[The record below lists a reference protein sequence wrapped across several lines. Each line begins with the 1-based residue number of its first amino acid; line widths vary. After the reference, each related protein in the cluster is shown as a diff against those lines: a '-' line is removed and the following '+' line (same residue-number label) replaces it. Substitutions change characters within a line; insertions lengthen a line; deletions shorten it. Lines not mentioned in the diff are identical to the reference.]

1 VKTVATLEDY
11 RSRLVKLRLA
21 YLELLEGP
29 RPSAANASA
38 NYDQVSA
45 ISNDLIQFA
54 EDLTREVRGMRELLS
69 GRSAFPESQ
78 VPSYQRLLL
87 DASTLAQRVDASLRQ
102 TNRFIYRPH
111 TLVGASESGYN
122 GGSGPK
128 H

>member
-1 VKTVATLEDY
+1 VKAVVTLEEY

-29 RPSAANASA
+29 RLSATNASTVL
-38 NYDQVSA
+38 DQLSV

-54 EDLTREVRGMRELLS
+54 EDMMREIQDMKQLLT
-69 GRSAFPESQ
+69 GRSEFPDSQ
-78 VPSYQRLLL
+78 VPGYQQLLL

-102 TNRFIYRPH
+102 TNRFVYRSH
-111 TLVGASESGYN
+111 TLAGASESGYN

-128 H
+128 R